1 MPRDLERLPA
11 AAPGAGP
18 AALAAELLGRVRAEL
33 SAVGGLGEREQVL
46 VSAWLT
52 GLRWART
59 RRAYAEDVVAWLGW
73 LADRDTGALAA
84 GRVHVDLWAATQLD
98 DGGSYLTDRPNSP
111 ARAGDSVRCG
121 RVRGAG
127 GLRARQIA
135 RDEHAENGDQHARGH
150 GPQPDLDPDPPR
162 CRPGKRC
169 LPARGRLT
177 PPVPASDLTP
187 GRRGKSQIG
196 RVAARRLS
204 HQGTND
210 IWKIILLGT
219 DHGHDGG
226 QADRRGKT
234 VGRHLAPPQQ
244 RSVAACVPAKVFACR
259 GDASNRA

>member
-1 MPRDLERLPA
+1 M
-11 AAPGAGP
+11 
-18 AALAAELLGRVRAEL
+18 RAEL
-33 SAVGGLGEREQVL
+33 PVVGGLGEREQVL

-52 GLRWART
+52 GLRSART

-187 GRRGKSQIG
+187 GRRGK
-196 RVAARRLS
+196 
-204 HQGTND
+204 
-210 IWKIILLGT
+210 
-219 DHGHDGG
+219 
-226 QADRRGKT
+226 
-234 VGRHLAPPQQ
+234 
-244 RSVAACVPAKVFACR
+244 AKS
-259 GDASNRA
+259 DASPRGAFPIRVRTISGRSSFLARITATTVARPTGEGRPWVGTWHLHNKDLWPPAFQPRSLPAVVMQAIVPRSRPPDDRKGGRYTGHRH